1 MKKTILAMAVL
12 VAFSA
17 TAQAQSNITV
27 YGSVDGG
34 IRNLTNADANGNS
47 VLGMSKGI
55 ISSGISNSNR
65 LGFKGVEDLGGGMNA
80 HFVLESGFILGTGAF
95 TGATP
100 TLFSRQAFVGLTGS
114 AGELDLGRQ
123 YSIALKQLGSYDP
136 FLYKFP
142 TIVPLAFAA
151 SADPLSGGRFNND
164 IQYIKNF
171 GPVTARVEYALGENA
186 GSVSNGSSQG
196 AGLHY
201 ESGGIAVGGVFTRR
215 KPNIGTANA
224 PVYENNDQ
232 WVIGGAYATGPYRV
246 AAGYIDEQ
254 QNVGAAKAK
263 IRNIWLG
270 GSYNF
275 TPALKLTG
283 GFYRTKNTTTAGADG
298 KRDLFIVAGSYALS
312 KRTDLYLEVDRA
324 KFTSAF
330 SNQYTASPITLPAG
344 AANGLLSQTG
354 ISIGMNH
361 TF

>member
-1 MKKTILAMAVL
+1 MKKSLLALTVL
-12 VAFSA
+12 GVLAGA
-17 TAQAQSNITV
+17 AQAQSSVTV
-27 YGSVDGG
+27 YGSLDGG
-34 IRNLTNADANGNS
+34 IRHLTNANATGDS
-47 VLGMSKGI
+47 VLGMSNGI

-80 HFVLESGFILGTGAF
+80 HFVLESGFILGRGAF

-114 AGELDLGRQ
+114 LGELDLGRQ

-151 SADPLSGGRFNND
+151 SADPASGGRFNND

-171 GPVTARVEYALGENA
+171 GPLTARVEYALGENP
-186 GSVSNGSSQG
+186 GSVGNGSSQA

-201 ESGGIAVGGVFTRR
+201 ESGGIAVGGAFTRR
-215 KPNIGTANA
+215 KPLVGAT
-224 PVYENNDQ
+224 YENNDQ
-232 WVIGGAYATGPYRV
+232 WLIGGAYATGPYRV
-246 AAGYIDEQ
+246 ALGYIDEQ
-254 QNVGAAKAK
+254 QDVGSAKAK
-263 IRNIWLG
+263 IRNLWLG

-283 GFYRTKNTTTAGADG
+283 GFYRTKNTTTAGVDG

-330 SNQYTASPITLPAG
+330 SNQYTASPIGIPAG

-354 ISIGMNH
+354 ISMGMNH